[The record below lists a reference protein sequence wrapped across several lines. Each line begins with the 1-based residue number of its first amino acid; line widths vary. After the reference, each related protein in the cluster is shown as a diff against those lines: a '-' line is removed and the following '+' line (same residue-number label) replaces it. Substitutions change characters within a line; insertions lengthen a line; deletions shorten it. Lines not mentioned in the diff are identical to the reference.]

1 MWLPGIDCQAGPGE
15 SAADQAQPVLDL
27 LQLALDDADQAVQVG
42 GDEAGYGPLEQRPDA
57 LGRIRSSA
65 YAGSRYTRGQAAFS
79 SAKVASSC
87 LVLEADESALV
98 ARALLYKAT
107 PWRYV
112 QDARRGVTLTVLDA
126 PISR

>member
-15 SAADQAQPVLDL
+15 SAADQAQPVLGL
-27 LQLALDDADQAVQVG
+27 LQLVLDDAGQAVQVG
-42 GDEAGYGPLEQRPDA
+42 GHEAGHGPLEQRPDA

-65 YAGSRYTRGQAAFS
+65 YAGSPYTQSQAAFS

-98 ARALLYKAT
+98 VRGLLYRAT
-107 PWRYV
+107 PWRYA
-112 QDARRGVTLTVLDA
+112 QDAQRGATLKVLHA